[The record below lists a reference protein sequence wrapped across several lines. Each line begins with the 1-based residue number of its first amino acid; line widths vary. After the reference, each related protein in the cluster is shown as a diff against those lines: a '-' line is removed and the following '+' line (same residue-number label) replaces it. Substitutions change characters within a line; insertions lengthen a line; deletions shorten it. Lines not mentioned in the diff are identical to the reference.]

1 MNTETMKKMSK
12 YRWRVC
18 ALVFFATT
26 VNYLDR
32 QVLSILAPTLQQDLG
47 WSEIDYGH
55 IVFSFQLAY
64 ALAMVLAGRL
74 IDKFGTKIGY
84 AVYVGLWSIAAMFH
98 AAARS
103 TFSFGVARFGLGLSE
118 AGNFP
123 AANKAVA
130 EWFPKK
136 ERALATGIYNSG
148 AFVASI
154 SAPIIVPWLALTFG
168 WQSAFIAIGA
178 VGFLWI
184 IAWWLMYEKP
194 EDQKGV
200 TQSEMELI
208 NSDPPEP
215 PMEKLHWLHLLR
227 YRGVWAFVVGK
238 FFSDPIWWFF
248 LFWLPKF
255 LNEKHGLNIKEMGA
269 PLVVIYGVCMVGSIG
284 AGWLASKLISRGWSI
299 NRARKTV
306 MLVCALAT
314 IPVGFAARLPS
325 LWIVVALISLATAG
339 HCGWMANLFALVSD
353 IFPKKAVASVTGI
366 GGMAGALGGMF
377 IAEGAGWLL
386 EKTGAYWPIFVLAGC
401 SYVTA
406 WIIICL
412 LVPKIETIKVT

>member
-1 MNTETMKKMSK
+1 MENRISS
-12 YRWRVC
+12 YRWRIC

-32 QVLSILAPTLQQDLG
+32 QVLSILAPTLQTEFG
-47 WSEIDYGH
+47 WTESDYGH
-55 IVFSFQLAY
+55 IVFAFQLAY

-84 AVYVGLWSIAAMFH
+84 AVYVGLWSLAAMAH
-98 AAARS
+98 AGARS
-103 TFSFGVARFGLGLSE
+103 VMGFGIARFGLGLTE

-123 AANKAVA
+123 AAIKAMA

-136 ERALATGIYNSG
+136 ERALATSIFNSG
-148 AFVASI
+148 SLIASI
-154 SAPIIVPWLALTFG
+154 IAPLVVPWLALTFG
-168 WQSAFIAIGA
+168 WQSAFIFIGA
-178 VGFLWI
+178 TGFLWM
-184 IAWWLMYEKP
+184 IAWWFVYELP
-194 EDQKGV
+194 EKKKGV
-200 TQSEMELI
+200 SPAELALI
-208 NSDPPEP
+208 QSDPPEP
-215 PMEKLHWLHLLR
+215 TMEKLHWRELLR

-238 FFSDPIWWFF
+238 LFSDPIWWFF

-255 LNEKHGLNIKEMGA
+255 LNTKHGLDIKAMGA

-284 AGWLASKLISRGWSI
+284 AGWLATFLINKGWSI
-299 NRARKTV
+299 NASRKTV
-306 MLVCALAT
+306 MLICALAT
-314 IPVGFAARLPS
+314 VPVGFAAKLPS
-325 LWIVVALISLATAG
+325 LWVVVALISLATAG
-339 HCGWMANLFALVSD
+339 HSGWMANLFSMVSD

-377 IAEGAGWLL
+377 IAELAGWLL
-386 EKTGAYWPIFVLAGC
+386 ETTGQYWPIFVLAGC

-412 LVPKIETIKVT
+412 LVPKIETVKVL